1 MVSDG
6 IADAGNDEWLQ
17 NLLAGWSGRD
27 VNALVSLILAVGI
40 FSLCFL
46 LANEY
51 FKQRMQEKEGQKLEL
66 AADSISI
73 DTEWKDNGF
82 LVGIQSGRVIV
93 YEADTQQVYEYTDID
108 AAVLQK
114 LHPSVYQDLLKNV
127 HFDSK
132 KELYRYLES
141 LST

>member
-1 MVSDG
+1 MKKLFLYV
-6 IADAGNDEWLQ
+6 
-17 NLLAGWSGRD
+17 LLF
-27 VNALVSLILAVGI
+27 VGI

-82 LVGIQSGRVIV
+82 LVGIQSGRVIA

>member
-1 MVSDG
+1 MKKLFLYV
-6 IADAGNDEWLQ
+6 
-17 NLLAGWSGRD
+17 LLF
-27 VNALVSLILAVGI
+27 VGI

-114 LHPSVYQDLLKNV
+114 LHPSVYQDLLKNPANLKTLAESLPFLKNV

>member
-1 MVSDG
+1 MKKLFLYV
-6 IADAGNDEWLQ
+6 
-17 NLLAGWSGRD
+17 LLF
-27 VNALVSLILAVGI
+27 VGI

-93 YEADTQQVYEYTDID
+93 
-108 AAVLQK
+108 LQK

>member
-1 MVSDG
+1 MKKLFLYV
-6 IADAGNDEWLQ
+6 
-17 NLLAGWSGRD
+17 LLF
-27 VNALVSLILAVGI
+27 VGI

-82 LVGIQSGRVIV
+82 
-93 YEADTQQVYEYTDID
+93 YYTYII
-108 AAVLQK
+108 LCFHCFPHCK
-114 LHPSVYQDLLKNV
+114 FILG
-127 HFDSK
+127 
-132 KELYRYLES
+132 
-141 LST
+141 

>member
-1 MVSDG
+1 MKKLFLYV
-6 IADAGNDEWLQ
+6 
-17 NLLAGWSGRD
+17 LLF
-27 VNALVSLILAVGI
+27 VGI

-82 LVGIQSGRVIV
+82 LVGIQSGRVQIRNRCMNILILMRRSCRSYIRV
-93 YEADTQQVYEYTDID
+93 YIRI
-108 AAVLQK
+108 
-114 LHPSVYQDLLKNV
+114 S
-127 HFDSK
+127 
-132 KELYRYLES
+132 
-141 LST
+141 